1 MTTPAGGGLRAA
13 ARQVLVNLLEIG
25 RTRLE
30 LFVVELEEE
39 RLRLARMWI
48 GAVVTLFLLFVGIV
62 LASAGFVLWCAP
74 ENRLTALLVLAG
86 VFLVAAAVSAWRWRR
101 LAQSP
106 SPLLNATL
114 DELKRDQET
123 LSRGGT
129 PP

>member
-1 MTTPAGGGLRAA
+1 MAAPAAGGLRAA
-13 ARQVLVNLLEIG
+13 AQQVLVDLLEIG

-62 LASAGFVLWCAP
+62 LASAALVLWCAP
-74 ENRLTALLVLAG
+74 ENRLAALAVLAG
-86 VFLVAAAVSAWRWRR
+86 LFLLAAAVAAWRWRR

-106 SPLLNATL
+106 SPLLQATL
-114 DELKRDQET
+114 GELKRDQEA
-123 LSRGGT
+123 LGRGA
-129 PP
+129 PPP